1 MGPSHYLVW
10 QQGWRSTHTGRGHT
24 GQEGQEG
31 LGGQDVQLVLSLLED
46 QGFLGVHLSHS
57 QVPQVDLAQE
67 DKETEGISHSEA
79 GVYPGVKDPCNLCAY
94 MI

>member
-1 MGPSHYLVW
+1 MGPSHYLAG

-31 LGGQDVQLVLSLLED
+31 LEGQDVQLVLSLLED

-57 QVPQVDLAQE
+57 QVPQVDLIQKEKEKKAFHIQKQVHIQE
-67 DKETEGISHSEA
+67 LKIS
-79 GVYPGVKDPCNLCAY
+79 V
-94 MI
+94 IF